1 LSFLTN
7 ISTSGVTDEV
17 LVASYKRTGDLN
29 VLSELYQRY
38 MELLYGLCLKYL
50 KDEDDAKDAVLNIYE
65 ELILKVKKYEVQNFK
80 AWVYQVARNHCL
92 MKLRSD
98 KKFTM
103 ANIDVSLVQNEE
115 TAHLN
120 GVMEKEE
127 HFRHLDFCMEQL
139 VPAQKQAVALFYLE
153 GKCYNEIS
161 ESTGIEWSQVRSYI
175 QNGRRNLK
183 ICMDKQIS
191 ISNE

>member
-1 LSFLTN
+1 MSFLTN
-7 ISTSGVTDEV
+7 ISTSGLPDEE
-17 LVASYKRTGDLN
+17 LVANYKTSGDLN
-29 VLSELYQRY
+29 VLSDLYQRY
-38 MELLYGLCLKYL
+38 MELLYGVCLKYF

-65 ELILKVKKYEVQNFK
+65 ELITKLRKYEVVSFRS
-80 AWVYQVARNHCL
+80 WVYQVARNHCL

-98 KKFTM
+98 KKFTKTQM
-103 ANIDVSLVQNEE
+103 DVSLVQNEE
-115 TAHLN
+115 DVHLN

-127 HFRHLDFCMEQL
+127 HFKQLRYCMDQL

-161 ESTGIEWSQVRSYI
+161 QSTGIDWKQVRSYI

-183 ICMDKQIS
+183 NCMDKQIS
-191 ISNE
+191 ISNT